1 MNRYDEI
8 VSSPMED
15 VMPKLIIRAYKDKDK
30 AAKEV
35 FKYHKVIY
43 YNDNGY
49 IVSRPESVLKQMGD
63 EYFEIHGI
71 YGNMSL
77 PPERKKSRVAKMRGS
92 INHIEISLVDNSSY
106 YPVGFEGDVSYRCS
120 QKVSNLF
127 KGD

>member
-1 MNRYDEI
+1 MI
-8 VSSPMED
+8 M
-15 VMPKLIIRAYKDKDK
+15 
-30 AAKEV
+30 
-35 FKYHKVIY
+35 VI
-43 YNDNGY
+43 

-92 INHIEISLVDNSSY
+92 NHIEISLVDHSLY
-106 YPVGFEGDVSYRCS
+106 YPVGFENCTGFEGNVSYRCS